1 MEASEFHPHS
11 RTRKWTSL
19 SFPRYYIYTHT
30 AYIRFR
36 SLVPGPCR
44 RWAGET
50 SGESQLV
57 SLACWPRVCWESSRP
72 ASLASIAG
80 APFQRRILVINQ
92 PGYLISRTEEMRGQ
106 KCLKSE
112 DIKRVAINVGL
123 VVGLDQ
129 RLAFLMK
136 GAGKAATRKS
146 RRKGGQAL
154 ENWGLLNHVNVNT
167 LLIKKKCQ
175 YSIEYANCQRR
186 TRSPGSTFR
195 VSLDEKIT
203 ELAKHSS
210 KPFARN

>member
-1 MEASEFHPHS
+1 M
-11 RTRKWTSL
+11 
-19 SFPRYYIYTHT
+19 
-30 AYIRFR
+30 RFR

-92 PGYLISRTEEMRGQ
+92 PCYLISRTEEMRGQ

-146 RRKGGQAL
+146 RRKEGQAL

-167 LLIKKKCQ
+167 LLRRKKM
-175 YSIEYANCQRR
+175 SILNRICRLPKKDAKPWVHVPSFIGWENYRISQAFKQTVCTQLRACW
-186 TRSPGSTFR
+186 ST
-195 VSLDEKIT
+195 
-203 ELAKHSS
+203 
-210 KPFARN
+210 